1 MKISKQNYKMEES
14 EVKVVLLGQSSVGKT
29 CIVNHLLTGKFDDS
43 VSPTLGASYASKTL
57 DVNGQKV
64 SLQIWDTAGQER
76 FRVLAPMYYRGA
88 QAAILVYSI
97 VDEQSFQQIDYWAS
111 SLKENAGSS
120 VELFLVGNK
129 CDLESERVIKE
140 EQGKDKADSINA
152 QLFETSALTGAEIN
166 DLFTTLA
173 KKCTENNQVNE
184 SQNDSKNNANT
195 VDVTKKSSRKSGKGC
210 C

>member
-1 MKISKQNYKMEES
+1 MEES
-14 EVKVVLLGQSSVGKT
+14 EVKVVLLGQSAVGKT

-97 VDEQSFQQIDYWAS
+97 IEEASFQQIDYWSS

-140 EQGKDKADSINA
+140 EHVKYKAD
-152 QLFETSALTGAEIN
+152 
-166 DLFTTLA
+166 
-173 KKCTENNQVNE
+173 
-184 SQNDSKNNANT
+184 
-195 VDVTKKSSRKSGKGC
+195 
-210 C
+210 